1 MEVPR
6 ENRGVATCDKK
17 VAFPIG
23 RDIDKKMY
31 SIDLSNPN
39 TPHVI
44 VAGRSGS
51 GKSVFLKNL
60 IKQQPKDT
68 LFTVIDPKR
77 VEFGRLKTE
86 KKNNI
91 YAYGSTIH
99 EAISIIISLRDEM
112 KRRYQ
117 ELESKGLTDISDTK
131 YRRWVL
137 IIEEMAFLLQNKE
150 KISDPTDEKRYDEEM
165 EKYQKAMREIEG
177 NPLMGAMGRVKKPK
191 APKEPKQV
199 PASEIVL
206 SLLIEISAM
215 GRAAGIHLILA
226 TQRPSVDVIPGII
239 KANIPAR
246 LCFATSSSIDTNVV
260 LDADYG
266 AEKLAGL

>member
-1 MEVPR
+1 M
-6 ENRGVATCDKK
+6 
-17 VAFPIG
+17 
-23 RDIDKKMY
+23 
-31 SIDLSNPN
+31 
-39 TPHVI
+39 
-44 VAGRSGS
+44 
-51 GKSVFLKNL
+51 
-60 IKQQPKDT
+60 
-68 LFTVIDPKR
+68 
-77 VEFGRLKTE
+77 
-86 KKNNI
+86 
-91 YAYGSTIH
+91 
-99 EAISIIISLRDEM
+99 RDEM

-191 APKEPKQV
+191 APKEPRQV

-246 LCFATSSSIDTNVV
+246 LCFATSSSVDTKVV
-260 LDADYG
+260 LDDDYG